1 MKELFGMNLTQIL
14 KSAVRESIDDIIG
27 DEKVQQKKKA
37 DSLKGFKAKKKSNSA
52 PENVDKDVDE
62 GEESEQPSAASGLK
76 EPVTPK
82 ESTLPEIT
90 LDKVIDLV
98 GAIRSGKSLKEKEVL
113 SSLKDYFTRLNG
125 NERVALYA
133 FLTGI
138 SKVMNNIDTEDNAG
152 AEIPTPD
159 ADPYKIK
166 MKKDIPKQEDEKASA
181 GEESPI
187 VVGEAAS
194 KINELKILRRLK

>member
-1 MKELFGMNLTQIL
+1 MKELFGMNLSQIL

-27 DEKVQQKKKA
+27 DEKVKQKKTA
-37 DSLKGFKAKKKSNSA
+37 DALKGFKAKKKSSSSPESA
-52 PENVDKDVDE
+52 DVDE
-62 GEESEQPSAASGLK
+62 AEEAEPSSDKSGLK
-76 EPVTPK
+76 DPVTPK
-82 ESTLPEIT
+82 ETALPEIT

-98 GAIRSGKSLKEKEVL
+98 GSIRAGKSLKEKEVL

-138 SKVMNNIDTEDNAG
+138 AKVMNNVEEEGSSGTEVA
-152 AEIPTPD
+152 TPD
-159 ADPYKIK
+159 AAPYKIK
-166 MKKDIPKQEDEKASA
+166 MKKETPKQEDQKASA
-181 GEESPI
+181 GEDSPI

-194 KINELKILRRLK
+194 KINEYRLLRRLK

>member
-1 MKELFGMNLTQIL
+1 MNLSQIL

-27 DEKVQQKKKA
+27 DEKVKQKKTA
-37 DSLKGFKAKKKSNSA
+37 DALKGFKAKKKSSSSPESA
-52 PENVDKDVDE
+52 DVDE
-62 GEESEQPSAASGLK
+62 AEEAEPSSDKSGLK
-76 EPVTPK
+76 DPVTPK
-82 ESTLPEIT
+82 ETALPEIT

-98 GAIRSGKSLKEKEVL
+98 GSIRAGKSLKEKEVL

-138 SKVMNNIDTEDNAG
+138 AKVMNNVEEEGSSGTEVA
-152 AEIPTPD
+152 TPD
-159 ADPYKIK
+159 AAPYKIK
-166 MKKDIPKQEDEKASA
+166 MKKETPKQEDQKASA
-181 GEESPI
+181 GEDSPI

-194 KINELKILRRLK
+194 KINEYRLLRRLK